1 MRKIKLEKFFKAYS
15 GSPHHLAAVRI
26 LEDCLPKELLDK
38 ESEWVICFEA
48 ESEADP
54 QPMKANYNINK

>member
-15 GSPHHLAAVRI
+15 GSPHHLAAVHL

-38 ESEWVICFEA
+38 DCDWVVCFEA

-54 QPMKANYNINK
+54 QPANYNINK

>member
-15 GSPHHLAAVRI
+15 GSSHHLAAVRM
-26 LEDCLPKELLDK
+26 LEDCLPTELLDK
-38 ESEWVICFEA
+38 DSDWVVCFEA

-54 QPMKANYNINK
+54 VKANYNINK